1 MKLCFH
7 FNSSSFSRLFSVIL
21 SESCVYRIRSA
32 NAITVRFDLTSH
44 WMPVLGL
51 PRGQTDSPNQQF
63 DDNGI
68 HTFWWP
74 VPTEP
79 VGTILQDFLVVRSFD
94 AGFLVVCRYTP
105 SGCYFTGNNDCFL
118 LFIVCTWHVD
128 NKLCLCLLHG
138 KLWLCFITI
147 RSFFAFINRMSNND
161 SISQYLLID
170 WLITLFLISL
180 LTFSVFTKFNFNDF
194 YRERY
199 VIIIYIF
206 SCKISLQDLSHFIFL
221 QFFRYKTLSWTT
233 KICFTQF

>member
-1 MKLCFH
+1 MKLFFH

-118 LFIVCTWHVD
+118 LFIVCTRHVD
-128 NKLCLCLLHG
+128 NKLCLCLFHG

-147 RSFFAFINRMSNND
+147 RSFFCVYQSNEQQWFDFSIFVNRLIDNSFFNFFINIFR
-161 SISQYLLID
+161 
-170 WLITLFLISL
+170 
-180 LTFSVFTKFNFNDF
+180 F
-194 YRERY
+194 YE
-199 VIIIYIF
+199 I
-206 SCKISLQDLSHFIFL
+206 
-221 QFFRYKTLSWTT
+221 QF
-233 KICFTQF
+233 